1 VGIHW
6 ADRTYIRNDLEVVSR
21 EKAMSKQGLNRI
33 SENRM
38 VAGGMLVA
46 IAAVLIG
53 STALANKKE
62 KAPLPEI
69 VVRAQSVA
77 VLLLPG
83 TRESIADPVG
93 NRKAQEDVE
102 KALMKWGRYRLTQEA
117 FTADLVIG
125 IRKSTGTVASPT
137 VGGPPSDTRPGT
149 IETTDNAIRI
159 GAQKG
164 RPPGDTQSGDAAG
177 TNGRA
182 TTGVQEGGAED
193 AFELFIGGDGYS
205 ANSAPIWVCRKVD
218 GLKAPTMS
226 AVEQFK
232 KAVEETE
239 KAIAEKQKQ
248 QQKQK
253 NP

>member
-1 VGIHW
+1 M
-6 ADRTYIRNDLEVVSR
+6 T
-21 EKAMSKQGLNRI
+21 KQRLNRI
-33 SENRM
+33 CEKGM
-38 VAGGMLVA
+38 FAGGILVA
-46 IAAVLIG
+46 IVAVSMG

-62 KAPLPEI
+62 KATLPEL
-69 VVRAQSVA
+69 VVKAQTVT
-77 VLLLPG
+77 VLTLPG
-83 TRESIADPVG
+83 TRESIAGPVG
-93 NRKAQEDVE
+93 NRRAQEDVE
-102 KALMKWGRYRLTQEA
+102 KAFMKWGRYQLTQEA

-125 IRKSTGTVASPT
+125 VRKGTGNVASPT
-137 VGGPPSDTRPGT
+137 VGGPPSDTRPAT

-164 RPPGDTQSGDAAG
+164 HPPGDTQSGDAGAAG

-182 TTGVQEGGAED
+182 TTGVQGGGAED
-193 AFELFIGGDGYS
+193 TLGVFIGGDGYS

-218 GLKAPTMS
+218 GLKSPTMS
-226 AVEQFK
+226 AVEQFR

-239 KAIAEKQKQ
+239 KAIGQKQKQ